1 MTEAFG
7 SLVLPFPLNPKLRGR
22 SSVARSIISTWEGPG
37 VQVVADVPALG
48 PVPPPYSVVMPL
60 AMASSHCWG
69 HMKWMWVSTPPA
81 VTMSFSPA
89 MTSVVGPTII
99 SLPGSS
105 VTPFMKSG
113 LPALPMLWMRFPL
126 IPMSALTTPNVASR
140 TMALV
145 MTQSRAREEE
155 TEVICPIPSRRDLP
169 PPNLHSSPWWVRSD
183 SMRRR
188 REVSPRRR
196 RSPVVGP

>member
-69 HMKWMWVSTPPA
+69 QMNWVWVSTPPGGDDEFLSGDDVGGRSHDHLPPRIERHA
-81 VTMSFSPA
+81 VHEVGIA
-89 MTSVVGPTII
+89 RLADVVDAI
-99 SLPGSS
+99 SLDPG
-105 VTPFMKSG
+105 VG
-113 LPALPMLWMRFPL
+113 LDDPQHC
-126 IPMSALTTPNVASR
+126 IK
-140 TMALV
+140 
-145 MTQSRAREEE
+145 
-155 TEVICPIPSRRDLP
+155 D
-169 PPNLHSSPWWVRSD
+169 D
-183 SMRRR
+183 G
-188 REVSPRRR
+188 
-196 RSPVVGP
+196 VGDDAIEGEGGGDGGH